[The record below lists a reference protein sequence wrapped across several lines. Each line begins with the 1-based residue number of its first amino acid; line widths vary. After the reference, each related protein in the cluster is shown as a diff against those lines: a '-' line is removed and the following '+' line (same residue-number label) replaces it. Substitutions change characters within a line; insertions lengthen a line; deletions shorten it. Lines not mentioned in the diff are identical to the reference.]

1 MCGSFSGFSPPF
13 PFHCVS
19 VTSSCPLGGIGA
31 PGWVISFCKVQW
43 SWLPIVEAPG
53 CLRCPTST
61 QRRSYL
67 YSKNYSIIIFQ
78 QDKLPQFHKL
88 HVLKNPS
95 IYSHIIFRVNGVYS
109 FYTSFRG
116 ATQKNTPCAFCI
128 GQLTQTTNAFFLHE
142 IMLSGWEG
150 FPIYTN

>member
-95 IYSHIIFRVNGVYS
+95 IYSHIIYRVNGVCS
-109 FYTSFRG
+109 FRISFRG
-116 ATQKNTPCAFCI
+116 GTYKNT
-128 GQLTQTTNAFFLHE
+128 QLITVRILYRTTKTDNKRFF
-142 IMLSGWEG
+142 
-150 FPIYTN
+150 FFFA